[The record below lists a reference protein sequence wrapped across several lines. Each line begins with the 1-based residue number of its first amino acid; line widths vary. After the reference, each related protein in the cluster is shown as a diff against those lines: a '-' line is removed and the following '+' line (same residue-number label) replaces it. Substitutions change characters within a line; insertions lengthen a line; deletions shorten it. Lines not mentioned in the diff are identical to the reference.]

1 MKVLE
6 TERLLLRWLTVDDAE
21 FIMALVN
28 EPSWLRFIGDRGVRS
43 VDDARGYIANGP
55 AAMYARL
62 GFGLFLVERRDD
74 GVPVGMCGLIKRDG
88 LDDVDIGFAFLPR
101 FWGQGYALESA
112 AAVLAYGQAELGFKR
127 IVAITSKDNDRSI
140 RLLESI
146 GMTFEKSIRLRAE
159 DEEVKLF
166 ALQQA

>member
-43 VDDARGYIANGP
+43 VDDALGYIANGP

-146 GMTFEKSIRLRAE
+146 GMTFEQSIRLRAE

>member
-43 VDDARGYIANGP
+43 VDDALGYIANGP

>member
-55 AAMYARL
+55 AEMYARL